1 MLCQKNVSHTTGCP
15 VSRFKKALDQFLQ
28 TLPDEPPIPGYTA
41 YCKAT
46 SNSVPD
52 QMALLKRDFL
62 TGSSGG
68 PPQS

>member
-1 MLCQKNVSHTTGCP
+1 MSDTTGCP
-15 VSRFKKALDQFLQ
+15 VSRFKKALYHFLQ
-28 TLPDEPPIPGYTA
+28 TLPDEPPIPGYMA
-41 YCKAT
+41 YYRVA

-68 PPQS
+68 PPQL